1 MQQEITRVAL
11 DAMGGDNAPGELVK
25 GCCEWQIG
33 HQGAIGRTAGCG

>member
-25 GCCEWQIG
+25 GCEWQIG